1 MPIWWAGKL
10 KEMCWVRANG
20 ECFGLGISTFRQ
32 LTRLIR
38 LTIQILI
45 RTSHPDEVSRTL
57 KTSSPILLTRLT
69 HDSSPPLPVP
79 ENALIGWALTHND

>member
-1 MPIWWAGKL
+1 M
-10 KEMCWVRANG
+10 RANG
-20 ECFGLGISTFRQ
+20 ECLGISMFRQ

-38 LTIQILI
+38 QTTEVLRLIQILI
-45 RTSHPDEVSRTL
+45 GTSHPDEVLRTL

-79 ENALIGWALTHND
+79 ENPLIGWALMHDD